1 MIMQRYLLGSIAVG
15 TVTGAIHGYWRN
27 GFHVESIL
35 MQGLT
40 GMFLGPYA
48 PLVIPYV
55 LFSSKCAIGRQKSQ

>member
-1 MIMQRYLLGSIAVG
+1 MV
-15 TVTGAIHGYWRN
+15 HGYAQR

-40 GMFLGPYA
+40 GMFMGPYT

-55 LFSSKCAIGRQKSQ
+55 LLKSKCPLGSKKV